1 MAAQQGQIEEMDA
14 MAGEEETP
22 RAGKVNEGGGGGG
35 KSAVPELDKFAT
47 TAIALPRMSEDFF
60 GFHVQKTH
68 AHGAVAEYPFK
79 VADTAAAAVA
89 FFRIEADD
97 DVPTFPHALDVR
109 PTAVADTVADG
120 PHADQLVQLAA
131 GGGHPGGDSIG
142 VIGGVDGGGDA
153 ALDQL
158 AGEIVLETH
167 AFDLGKIGRVFNH
180 AVAHDAGD
188 GDPDGLNR
196 AT

>member
-35 KSAVPELDKFAT
+35 KSAMPELDKLAAA
-47 TAIALPRMSEDFF
+47 AIALPGMSEDFF

-89 FFRIEADD
+89 FFGIEADD
-97 DVPTFPHALDVR
+97 DVPTFPHAFDVR
-109 PTAVADTVADG
+109 PTAVTDAVADG
-120 PHADQLVQLAA
+120 PDAHQFVQLAA
-131 GGGHPGGDSIG
+131 GGGHAGGDSIG
-142 VIGGVDGGGDA
+142 VIGRVDGGGDA
-153 ALDQL
+153 MLDQR
-158 AGEIVLETH
+158 AGEILLETH
-167 AFDLGKIGRVFNH
+167 
-180 AVAHDAGD
+180 
-188 GDPDGLNR
+188 
-196 AT
+196 